1 MDELGAKINL
11 AIAPVPRAPGVPVS
25 GKLNAGYSGKGNT
38 VTLATSYIALPH
50 TRVDLSGELNR
61 QINVKAVSHNLA
73 DFQPVAGDIPVTL
86 APNGAVNLNA
96 TVAGNLSSPRIG
108 ANLAVTNFSAQGR
121 PFNSLTADIAASP
134 SNVAVTNAVIARNS
148 LQMQL
153 SANAGL
159 RNWKPLPTNSLR
171 ADATIRNA
179 DVADVLAL
187 AEQTSIPAT
196 GAFTLDAHV
205 NGTIGSPVGTVDVS
219 ATNGTIDRQKYDA
232 LTLHAEM
239 TPNAITVPTLSLTSG
254 PARLDANAQ
263 FQHPTNDMAQGT
275 ITAHVAANQVQL
287 AQFQSLVKDRPGL
300 AGSVTLSADGSATL
314 HASQFDISSVTANV
328 SARNLAMQGDNL
340 GDFTATANTAG
351 TAVQYNVTSN
361 FAGSNIRVVGQSELN
376 GDHRTSANANI
387 SNLQIERVL
396 AVAGQRDLPVKGTF
410 SATAQVSGT
419 LQDPQATASFSIV
432 NGAAYQESITRLE
445 ANATYNSREINVP
458 RFHLEDGPATLD
470 ATLAFSHPANDLEDG
485 DVRVHIASNQIQLS
499 RLATVRQSQPG
510 LAGVVQLTADAA
522 GRLRKND
529 APLFST
535 LNAGLRATGISMNRQ
550 NLGDLTASAT
560 TRGNAVAFNLASDI
574 AKTNIKGSGTVEL
587 SSNYPVNAQLT
598 FGNVTYRGLSPL
610 LSQGTPAPLDASV
623 EGSLNVSGPATDL
636 NALNATLQ
644 LTKLEAHSAPAS
656 TLGAPPRINLNVENS
671 GNIVVALNRGN
682 VTLQN
687 FHLAGHDADLT
698 LSGSAALAGNQAL
711 NLHANG
717 NVNLEVLEGLSND
730 IYSSGKITLVA
741 NVAGTPAKPDLTG
754 QVQLQ
759 NASFNMLD
767 LPNGISNANG
777 TVVFNGTDAYIRNIT
792 GESGGGKLVLTGTVG
807 LGEQMLFH
815 TQLAASGVRVNYPDT
830 ITTQLDANVAVN
842 GTSVSSLVTGTVTV
856 TGVSLHSGADVGNVL
871 TAAAAP
877 PSTSSGTGGVLA
889 GMRLDVRIVTAPG
902 AQIRTTLT
910 QNLQAEANLTL
921 LGTPSNPGMIGRV
934 NVTEGDIVFFGSKYT
949 INQGSITFSNSSKI
963 NPRLNIDL
971 ETTVQGI
978 DVTLTVSGPVD
989 KMKLSY
995 RSDPPLQFQQIVS
1008 LLASGSTPTTDPVI
1022 AAHAPAAPQ
1031 QSLEQSGASAVL
1043 GNAVANPVSGRL
1055 QRLFGVSKLS
1065 IDPQI
1070 VGGNTAQA
1078 TLTLQQQITKDLTF
1092 TYIEDVTNSNP
1103 QVIRAEWN
1111 INPHY
1116 SAVAQRDVNGEVI
1129 VDLFYKKRFK

>member
-1 MDELGAKINL
+1 
-11 AIAPVPRAPGVPVS
+11 
-25 GKLNAGYSGKGNT
+25 
-38 VTLATSYIALPH
+38 
-50 TRVDLSGELNR
+50 
-61 QINVKAVSHNLA
+61 
-73 DFQPVAGDIPVTL
+73 
-86 APNGAVNLNA
+86 
-96 TVAGNLSSPRIG
+96 
-108 ANLAVTNFSAQGR
+108 
-121 PFNSLTADIAASP
+121 
-134 SNVAVTNAVIARNS
+134 
-148 LQMQL
+148 
-153 SANAGL
+153 
-159 RNWKPLPTNSLR
+159 
-171 ADATIRNA
+171 
-179 DVADVLAL
+179 
-187 AEQTSIPAT
+187 
-196 GAFTLDAHV
+196 
-205 NGTIGSPVGTVDVS
+205 
-219 ATNGTIDRQKYDA
+219 
-232 LTLHAEM
+232 
-239 TPNAITVPTLSLTSG
+239 
-254 PARLDANAQ
+254 
-263 FQHPTNDMAQGT
+263 
-275 ITAHVAANQVQL
+275 
-287 AQFQSLVKDRPGL
+287 
-300 AGSVTLSADGSATL
+300 
-314 HASQFDISSVTANV
+314 
-328 SARNLAMQGDNL
+328 
-340 GDFTATANTAG
+340 
-351 TAVQYNVTSN
+351 
-361 FAGSNIRVVGQSELN
+361 
-376 GDHRTSANANI
+376 
-387 SNLQIERVL
+387 
-396 AVAGQRDLPVKGTF
+396 
-410 SATAQVSGT
+410 
-419 LQDPQATASFSIV
+419 
-432 NGAAYQESITRLE
+432 
-445 ANATYNSREINVP
+445 
-458 RFHLEDGPATLD
+458 
-470 ATLAFSHPANDLEDG
+470 
-485 DVRVHIASNQIQLS
+485 
-499 RLATVRQSQPG
+499 
-510 LAGVVQLTADAA
+510 
-522 GRLRKND
+522 
-529 APLFST
+529 
-535 LNAGLRATGISMNRQ
+535 MNRQ

>member
-1 MDELGAKINL
+1 
-11 AIAPVPRAPGVPVS
+11 
-25 GKLNAGYSGKGNT
+25 
-38 VTLATSYIALPH
+38 
-50 TRVDLSGELNR
+50 
-61 QINVKAVSHNLA
+61 
-73 DFQPVAGDIPVTL
+73 
-86 APNGAVNLNA
+86 
-96 TVAGNLSSPRIG
+96 
-108 ANLAVTNFSAQGR
+108 
-121 PFNSLTADIAASP
+121 
-134 SNVAVTNAVIARNS
+134 
-148 LQMQL
+148 
-153 SANAGL
+153 
-159 RNWKPLPTNSLR
+159 
-171 ADATIRNA
+171 
-179 DVADVLAL
+179 
-187 AEQTSIPAT
+187 
-196 GAFTLDAHV
+196 
-205 NGTIGSPVGTVDVS
+205 
-219 ATNGTIDRQKYDA
+219 
-232 LTLHAEM
+232 
-239 TPNAITVPTLSLTSG
+239 
-254 PARLDANAQ
+254 
-263 FQHPTNDMAQGT
+263 
-275 ITAHVAANQVQL
+275 
-287 AQFQSLVKDRPGL
+287 
-300 AGSVTLSADGSATL
+300 
-314 HASQFDISSVTANV
+314 
-328 SARNLAMQGDNL
+328 
-340 GDFTATANTAG
+340 
-351 TAVQYNVTSN
+351 
-361 FAGSNIRVVGQSELN
+361 
-376 GDHRTSANANI
+376 
-387 SNLQIERVL
+387 
-396 AVAGQRDLPVKGTF
+396 
-410 SATAQVSGT
+410 
-419 LQDPQATASFSIV
+419 
-432 NGAAYQESITRLE
+432 
-445 ANATYNSREINVP
+445 
-458 RFHLEDGPATLD
+458 
-470 ATLAFSHPANDLEDG
+470 
-485 DVRVHIASNQIQLS
+485 
-499 RLATVRQSQPG
+499 
-510 LAGVVQLTADAA
+510 
-522 GRLRKND
+522 RKND

-711 NLHANG
+711 NFHANG
-717 NVNLEVLEGLSND
+717 NVNLEVLEGLSSD